1 MRNKKH
7 IMNTHQMCVVF
18 VSNLLSPPSYLIA
31 LDDKA
36 KHCQAIRTQ
45 CIVVKTSVTAI
56 FGVIVYS
63 KRDMVKCELRV
74 AYVLRVT
81 SYELHLLCELRVAS
95 CTYYA
100 SCELRVERK
109 VRVGN
114 SKVRVET
121 KSASCLFS
129 FVERPFS
136 SNKKVF

>member
-1 MRNKKH
+1 M
-7 IMNTHQMCVVF
+7 
-18 VSNLLSPPSYLIA
+18 
-31 LDDKA
+31 
-36 KHCQAIRTQ
+36 
-45 CIVVKTSVTAI
+45 
-56 FGVIVYS
+56 
-63 KRDMVKCELRV
+63 RV
-74 AYVLRVT
+74 ASCLYFA

-95 CTYYA
+95 CNHYA

-136 SNKKVF
+136 SNKKGILKLHFNLQLSFGFSSMKSIFMPSSLSSSEAIYKILRSILQTLTNFYNLQPLLPLSFKDITVIL